1 MRSLR
6 ARKAESAQ
14 KDARRGRR
22 KGDEGDADTGSNAQE
37 QIAQTKRTRNRVETR
52 SLAAASAVKKD
63 VDAKERSSRSA
74 FVSVAEAMTRRP
86 EEVKKRVVATTSSPE
101 GSEISVEHWNELED
115 LNPPRFFNGIL
126 SSPDRL
132 VEMCAPHELSLP
144 TASPPTSSHALPF
157 PARDHVAVV
166 AMLAYDV
173 YVDPTSLTIGSAP
186 HVDREEDVPSKSM
199 ARDRGNDPPS
209 TALVPTTTNTTTT
222 TTTTK
227 PLGDVRAARREF
239 ERLRSVK
246 RRQRQ
251 TPNQRERERIRSRER
266 RAHMTDE
273 QKRAAADAKSRKR
286 VALKASKIIED

>member
-22 KGDEGDADTGSNAQE
+22 KGDEGDVDTGSNAQE

-63 VDAKERSSRSA
+63 VDAKERSSRSS

-115 LNPPRFFNGIL
+115 LNPRSFNGIL

-132 VEMCAPHELSLP
+132 VEMCAPHQLSLP
-144 TASPPTSSHALPF
+144 KASPPTSSHALPF

-186 HVDREEDVPSKSM
+186 HGDCEEDVPSTSI

-209 TALVPTTTNTTTT
+209 TALLPTTTNTTT

-266 RAHMTDE
+266 RARMTDE
-273 QKRAAADAKSRKR
+273 QKRTAADAKWRKR
-286 VALKASKIIED
+286 AARKASKIIED

>member
-63 VDAKERSSRSA
+63 VDAKERSSRSS

-86 EEVKKRVVATTSSPE
+86 EEVKKRVVATTSSLE

-115 LNPPRFFNGIL
+115 LNPRSFNGIL

-132 VEMCAPHELSLP
+132 VEMCAPHQLSLP
-144 TASPPTSSHALPF
+144 KASPPTSSHALPF

-186 HVDREEDVPSKSM
+186 HGDCEEDVPSTSI

-209 TALVPTTTNTTTT
+209 TALLPTTTNTTT

-266 RAHMTDE
+266 RARMTDE
-273 QKRAAADAKSRKR
+273 QKRTAADAKSRKR
-286 VALKASKIIED
+286 VARKASKIIED

>member
-1 MRSLR
+1 
-6 ARKAESAQ
+6 
-14 KDARRGRR
+14 
-22 KGDEGDADTGSNAQE
+22 
-37 QIAQTKRTRNRVETR
+37 
-52 SLAAASAVKKD
+52 
-63 VDAKERSSRSA
+63 
-74 FVSVAEAMTRRP
+74 
-86 EEVKKRVVATTSSPE
+86 
-101 GSEISVEHWNELED
+101 
-115 LNPPRFFNGIL
+115 
-126 SSPDRL
+126 
-132 VEMCAPHELSLP
+132 VEMCAPHQLSLP
-144 TASPPTSSHALPF
+144 KASPPTSSHALPF

-186 HVDREEDVPSKSM
+186 HVDREEDVPSTSM

-209 TALVPTTTNTTTT
+209 TALLPTTTNTTT

-266 RAHMTDE
+266 RARMTDE
-273 QKRAAADAKSRKR
+273 QKRTAADAKSRKR
-286 VALKASKIIED
+286 VARKASKIIED

>member
-63 VDAKERSSRSA
+63 VDAKERSSRSS

-115 LNPPRFFNGIL
+115 LNPRSFNGIL

-132 VEMCAPHELSLP
+132 VEMCAPHQLSLP
-144 TASPPTSSHALPF
+144 KASPPTSSHALPF

-186 HVDREEDVPSKSM
+186 HGDCEEDVPSTSI

-209 TALVPTTTNTTTT
+209 TALLPTTTNTTT

-266 RAHMTDE
+266 RARMTDE
-273 QKRAAADAKSRKR
+273 QKRTAADAKWRKR
-286 VALKASKIIED
+286 AARKASKIMED

>member
-1 MRSLR
+1 
-6 ARKAESAQ
+6 
-14 KDARRGRR
+14 
-22 KGDEGDADTGSNAQE
+22 
-37 QIAQTKRTRNRVETR
+37 
-52 SLAAASAVKKD
+52 
-63 VDAKERSSRSA
+63 
-74 FVSVAEAMTRRP
+74 MTRRP

-115 LNPPRFFNGIL
+115 LNPRSFNGIL

-132 VEMCAPHELSLP
+132 VEMCAPHQLSLP
-144 TASPPTSSHALPF
+144 KASPPTSSHALPVL
-157 PARDHVAVV
+157 ARDHVAVV

-186 HVDREEDVPSKSM
+186 HGDREEDVPSTSI

-209 TALVPTTTNTTTT
+209 TALLPTTTNTTT

-266 RAHMTDE
+266 RARMTDE
-273 QKRAAADAKSRKR
+273 QKRTAADAKSRKR
-286 VALKASKIIED
+286 AARKASKIIED

>member
-52 SLAAASAVKKD
+52 SLAVKKD
-63 VDAKERSSRSA
+63 VDAKERSSRSS
-74 FVSVAEAMTRRP
+74 FVAEAMTRRP
-86 EEVKKRVVATTSSPE
+86 EEVKKRVVATTSSLE

-115 LNPPRFFNGIL
+115 LKPRFFNGIL
-126 SSPDRL
+126 LSPDRS
-132 VEMCAPHELSLP
+132 VEMCAPHQLSLP
-144 TASPPTSSHALPF
+144 KASPPTSSHALPF

-186 HVDREEDVPSKSM
+186 HGDCEEDVPSTSI

-209 TALVPTTTNTTTT
+209 TALLPTTTNTTT

-266 RAHMTDE
+266 RARMTDE
-273 QKRAAADAKSRKR
+273 QKRTAADAKSRKR
-286 VALKASKIIED
+286 VARKASKIIED

>member
-6 ARKAESAQ
+6 SRKAEPAQ

-63 VDAKERSSRSA
+63 VDAKERSSRSSL
-74 FVSVAEAMTRRP
+74 VSVAEAMTRRP

-115 LNPPRFFNGIL
+115 LNPRFFNGIS

-186 HVDREEDVPSKSM
+186 HGDCEKDVPSTSI

-209 TALVPTTTNTTTT
+209 TALLPPTTNTTT

-266 RAHMTDE
+266 RARMTDE
-273 QKRAAADAKSRKR
+273 QKRTAADAKSRKR
-286 VALKASKIIED
+286 VARKASKSIED

>member
-52 SLAAASAVKKD
+52 SLAVKKD
-63 VDAKERSSRSA
+63 VDAKERSSRSS
-74 FVSVAEAMTRRP
+74 FVAEAMTRRP

-115 LNPPRFFNGIL
+115 LNPRSFNGIL

-132 VEMCAPHELSLP
+132 VEMCAPHQLSLP
-144 TASPPTSSHALPF
+144 KASPPTSSHALPF

-186 HVDREEDVPSKSM
+186 HVDREEDVPSTSI

-209 TALVPTTTNTTTT
+209 TALLPTTTNTTT

-266 RAHMTDE
+266 RARMTDE
-273 QKRAAADAKSRKR
+273 QKRTAADAKWRKR
-286 VALKASKIIED
+286 AARKASKIIED